1 MLNRNF
7 HRSLRPGAN
16 RGVPATLSPKFAA
29 AKSFNSG
36 IAERSEA
43 ANGPCHQK
51 PAGFQALF
59 ANFYFSKQDYFGA

>member
-16 RGVPATLSPKFAA
+16 RSVPATLSPKFAA

-36 IAERSEA
+36 IAERREA
-43 ANGPCHQK
+43 ANAARHRK
-51 PAGFQALF
+51 LAI
-59 ANFYFSKQDYFGA
+59 FYFPISIFYISKQDYFGA

>member
-36 IAERSEA
+36 IAERGEA
-43 ANGPCHQK
+43 ANGARHRK
-51 PAGFQALF
+51 LAI
-59 ANFYFSKQDYFGA
+59 FYFPISIFYISKQDYFGA